1 MTQTQTIENLEFIIR
16 NYTTIFIVFD
26 ILFVTMIF
34 VGVLL
39 LIRFLKSKKSLQD
52 SNEYLLYT
60 IHGQEEERERIARE
74 LHDTIAQDLR
84 YCKNLLEK
92 DKRGGVY
99 TNQAIEILEKTL
111 SQVRIISYN
120 LSPADITKKDL
131 KANLVNLCASMS
143 QTSNVKFKISIPDE
157 TDTSFLNENDI
168 LNIYRIVQE
177 SFTNVVKHANAT
189 EAVILIRNSCGHEE
203 KGIYIFISDDGSGFD
218 YDAELYEGFSGIKR
232 LGGEKHFGLIGMKKR
247 CQLIGAEF
255 SVYSAPGEGTQV
267 SIFKRMR
274 K

>member
-92 DKRGGVY
+92 DETAV
-99 TNQAIEILEKTL
+99 NISEALQILEKSL
-111 SQVRIISYN
+111 SQVRLISYN

-131 KANLVNLCASMS
+131 KSNLVNLCASVS
-143 QTSNVKFKISIPDE
+143 QTCNVKFRLSMLDDI
-157 TDTSFLNENDI
+157 DTSFLDENDI
-168 LNIYRIVQE
+168 LNIYRIAQE
-177 SFTNVVKHANAT
+177 SFTNIIKHSKAE
-189 EAVILIRNSCGHEE
+189 EAVILIRNSCENEE
-203 KGIYIFISDDGSGFD
+203 KGLYIFISDDGCGFD
-218 YDAELYEGFSGIKR
+218 YDAQRYGNSGFTR
-232 LGGEKHFGLIGMKKR
+232 LGASKHFGLMGMEKR
-247 CQLIGAEF
+247 AQLIGAEF
-255 SVYSAPGEGTQV
+255 SVSSTVGEGTQIR
-267 SIFKRMR
+267 IFKRD

>member
-92 DKRGGVY
+92 
-99 TNQAIEILEKTL
+99 TL

-143 QTSNVKFKISIPDE
+143 
-157 TDTSFLNENDI
+157 
-168 LNIYRIVQE
+168 
-177 SFTNVVKHANAT
+177 
-189 EAVILIRNSCGHEE
+189 
-203 KGIYIFISDDGSGFD
+203 
-218 YDAELYEGFSGIKR
+218 
-232 LGGEKHFGLIGMKKR
+232 
-247 CQLIGAEF
+247 
-255 SVYSAPGEGTQV
+255 
-267 SIFKRMR
+267 
-274 K
+274 